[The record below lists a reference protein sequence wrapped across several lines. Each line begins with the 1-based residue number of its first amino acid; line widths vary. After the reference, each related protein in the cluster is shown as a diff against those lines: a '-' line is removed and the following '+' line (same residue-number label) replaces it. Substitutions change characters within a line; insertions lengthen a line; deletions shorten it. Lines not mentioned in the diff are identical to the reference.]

1 MHRTRVGD
9 EVESG
14 PGIASEKLRR
24 QKITLQTIAART
36 RQDDVA
42 GDVRSA
48 MRQRMHVVQR
58 RTIEFQSRTAVNAAP
73 AAVAHRCALDR
84 PLLWASGDWFCPAAD
99 TRRAGEG
106 DSVELPTSGQCHL
119 AKKATPRSGNLSR
132 SGVSRRSM
140 KNGNSEE
147 PSHCVALVIALRSVA
162 VDTLDVGRVGSLAS
176 GGTRDRS
183 CLRSR
188 APYKCNAVRHRASG
202 DVSRAAALPARVWVR
217 LVQQLAMRTLVHP
230 PASGETLIRCLRW
243 WRRPH

>member
-1 MHRTRVGD
+1 
-9 EVESG
+9 
-14 PGIASEKLRR
+14 
-24 QKITLQTIAART
+24 
-36 RQDDVA
+36 
-42 GDVRSA
+42 

-58 RTIEFQSRTAVNAAP
+58 RAIEFQSRTAVNAAP

-84 PLLWASGDWFCPAAD
+84 PLLWAGGDWFCPAAD

-176 GGTRDRS
+176 GGTRDRIVLTVARAIQMQCCAS
-183 CLRSR
+183 SRKWRRQPRRGVTCPSLGTARTATHHAHPRS
-188 APYKCNAVRHRASG
+188 
-202 DVSRAAALPARVWVR
+202 
-217 LVQQLAMRTLVHP
+217 
-230 PASGETLIRCLRW
+230 PASQRGDAHPVSPLVATASLMTTR
-243 WRRPH
+243 